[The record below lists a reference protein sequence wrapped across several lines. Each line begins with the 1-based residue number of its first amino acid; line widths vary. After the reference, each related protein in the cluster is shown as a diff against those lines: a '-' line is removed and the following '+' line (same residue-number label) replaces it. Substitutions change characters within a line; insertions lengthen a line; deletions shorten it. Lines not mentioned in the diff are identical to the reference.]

1 MVDFP
6 CSDRVDIS
14 VNLHSHVVL
23 MLFNKKKAINDI
35 KQEFGIQ
42 KGK

>member
-1 MVDFP
+1 
-6 CSDRVDIS
+6 
-14 VNLHSHVVL
+14 

-42 KGK
+42 TDKYEEYETSIDLTDNEWS